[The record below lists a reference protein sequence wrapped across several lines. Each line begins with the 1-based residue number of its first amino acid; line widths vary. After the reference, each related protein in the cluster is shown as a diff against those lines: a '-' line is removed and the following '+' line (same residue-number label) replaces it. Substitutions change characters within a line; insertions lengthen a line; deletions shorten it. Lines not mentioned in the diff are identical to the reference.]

1 MSVPTPM
8 PTPMPISNSVLE
20 KATLTVPKLQGWEDW
35 HHWSTTIQIVLDH
48 TWEYVPGDKKDA
60 PDMKD
65 PDHAN
70 WIIEDHNACWRI
82 WLALSENIQDTV
94 LLHTNSHASELF
106 QALKLTYEYTGIAA
120 EYYAHLD
127 YDNAKVSDYDNLHDF
142 ITGLVNQAHLVNREV
157 QSSDGQ
163 IQQ

>member
-1 MSVPTPM
+1 M
-8 PTPMPISNSVLE
+8 
-20 KATLTVPKLQGWEDW
+20 
-35 HHWSTTIQIVLDH
+35 LDH
-48 TWEYVPGDKKDA
+48 TWEYVTGDKKDA
-60 PDMKD
+60 PDTKD

-82 WLALSENIQDTV
+82 WLALSENSQDTV

-106 QALKLTYEYTGIAA
+106 QALKSTYEYAGIAA
-120 EYYAHLD
+120 EYYACL
-127 YDNAKVSDYDNLHDF
+127 DYDNLHDF
-142 ITGLVNQAHLVNREV
+142 ITGLANQAHLVNREV